1 MKNIRCAAA
10 LCAVLLFLC
19 AALYGCGGTSENT
32 GTTTP
37 AQPVRE
43 TLNSWPQNEYT
54 AALPAP
60 QYGTPDYALIGPAD
74 TQYAVFLTDVTR
86 EQGDAYVDALVASG
100 FALTEQTAN
109 DASAGVLLEKDGV
122 LVTVAAGDG
131 VLGIRIVLPQT

>member
-86 EQGDAYVDALVASG
+86 
-100 FALTEQTAN
+100 
-109 DASAGVLLEKDGV
+109 AGR
-122 LVTVAAGDG
+122 
-131 VLGIRIVLPQT
+131 RICGRARSLRLCAHGTNGK